1 MKHSVDLTVRV
12 GEVLKSIEI
21 ASDTLSMEELLAIG
35 NAWINS
41 NGDEMK
47 FPTSVTIINNTTNVP
62 EPVFT
67 PTSSLDEAV
76 AALQKLQNENNLLQ
90 TANKLLA
97 EEKSGLQHRVE
108 EYQRRLKV
116 IRDHA

>member
-1 MKHSVDLTVRV
+1 MKQSVDLTVRV

-35 NAWINS
+35 NAWINN

-47 FPTSVTIINNTTNVP
+47 LPASVTIINNTTNVP

-67 PTSSLDEAV
+67 PLHPLDEAV
-76 AALQKLQNENNLLQ
+76 AALQKLQAENNQLQ
-90 TANKLLA
+90 SANKLLT
-97 EEKSGLQHRVE
+97 EEKNNLQHRVE

>member
-21 ASDTLSMEELLAIG
+21 ASETLSMEELLAIG
-35 NAWINS
+35 NAWISS
-41 NGDEMK
+41 NGDEMSL
-47 FPTSVTIINNTTNVP
+47 PASVTIINNTTNVP
-62 EPVFT
+62 EPVFM

-76 AALQKLQNENNLLQ
+76 AAMQKLHEEIRVLQ
-90 TANKLLA
+90 SANKLLT
-97 EEKSGLQHRVE
+97 EEKNNLQHRVE

-116 IRDHA
+116 IREHA

>member
-1 MKHSVDLTVRV
+1 MKQSVDLTVRV

-35 NAWINS
+35 NAWINN

-47 FPTSVTIINNTTNVP
+47 LPASVTIINNTTNVP

-67 PTSSLDEAV
+67 PTSALDDAV
-76 AALQKLQNENNLLQ
+76 AALQKLQAENDNL
-90 TANKLLA
+90 KLVI
-97 EEKSGLQHRVE
+97 ETKQRECD
-108 EYQRRLKV
+108 EYRRRLKV

>member
-1 MKHSVDLTVRV
+1 MKHSVDLTVRI

-21 ASDTLSMEELLAIG
+21 ASETLSMEELLAIG
-35 NAWINS
+35 NAWING
-41 NGDEMK
+41 NGDEMNM
-47 FPTSVTIINNTTNVP
+47 PSCVTIINNTTNVP

-67 PTSSLDEAV
+67 PASSLDEAV
-76 AALQKLQNENNLLQ
+76 AALQKLQLENDKLSAVNKQL
-90 TANKLLA
+90 TDDKNKL
-97 EEKSGLQHRVE
+97 QYRVD

>member
-1 MKHSVDLTVRV
+1 MKHSVDLTVRI
-12 GEVLKSIEI
+12 GEILKSIEI
-21 ASDTLSMEELLAIG
+21 ASETLSMEELLVIG

-41 NGDEMK
+41 NGDEMNM
-47 FPTSVTIINNTTNVP
+47 PSTVTIIHNTTNVP

-76 AALQKLQNENNLLQ
+76 AAMQKLHEEINQLQ
-90 TANKLLA
+90 AANKQLTDD
-97 EEKSGLQHRVE
+97 KNKLQYRVD